1 MQMQGSSDITMFDWE
16 KALSNTS
23 VMKRQQLLTELFQIF
38 LIIIFDM
45 KILCVMT
52 ETTKVTY

>member
-45 KILCVMT
+45 KILCVMA
-52 ETTKVTY
+52 ETRND